1 MTASDI
7 RCASPASMF
16 GVGPRRFRP
25 SMIRVL
31 AVRIARSVTGVLA
44 AAVLLAG
51 TQAAPAQTYPT
62 KPIRLIVPYAAGGG
76 TDAVARSVGKRL
88 TETFGQPIVI
98 ENRPGANGAIGTAM
112 VAKSP
117 ADGYTLLLVTSSH
130 VINPAVMKALPYDP
144 LADFTPVTIVAISPV
159 VIVTGT
165 GQPFATMQE
174 MIAYVKTKAGQLS
187 IGNSDPASMLM
198 VETLKQAAGLDLQQV
213 AYKGGGALVAD
224 VIGNHI
230 PVGAMSTGTAFPHY
244 KSGKMRVLAV
254 TPSKRTPSMPEV
266 PTVAESGVPGFNMQI
281 WFGLL
286 GPAGLPA
293 PIAERLQQEIA
304 KVLAEEPMIA
314 HLAELGMEGKGT
326 PPAETAAT
334 MRADAEVWAAA
345 AKAAG
350 VKPE

>member
-1 MTASDI
+1 MKASDI
-7 RCASPASMF
+7 RCASRASMF
-16 GVGPRRFRP
+16 GDGPRR
-25 SMIRVL
+25 V
-31 AVRIARSVTGVLA
+31 ARSATGVLA
-44 AAVLLAG
+44 AAALLAG
-51 TQAAPAQTYPT
+51 TQAAPAQPYPT

-144 LADFTPVTIVAISPV
+144 LADFTPITIVAASPV
-159 VIVTGT
+159 VLVTGT
-165 GQPFATMQE
+165 GQPFTTMQE
-174 MIAYVKTKAGQLS
+174 MLAYVRARPGQLS

-198 VETLKQAAGLDLQQV
+198 METLKQAAGLNLQQV

-244 KSGKMRVLAV
+244 KSGKMRALAV
-254 TPSKRTPSMPEV
+254 TPSRRTPSMPEV
-266 PTVAESGVPGFNMQI
+266 PTVAESGVPASTCRSGSGC
-281 WFGLL
+281 W
-286 GPAGLPA
+286 GPRGCPL
-293 PIAERLQQEIA
+293 R
-304 KVLAEEPMIA
+304 
-314 HLAELGMEGKGT
+314 
-326 PPAETAAT
+326 
-334 MRADAEVWAAA
+334 
-345 AKAAG
+345 
-350 VKPE
+350 